1 VAADSLKK
9 ASTPEPFSKS
19 KTSNWVA
26 RAGGLPS
33 YIQHIA
39 HDLVEKRGMDESKA
53 IQMAIGIVKNWA
65 SGKGNIDATTRAA
78 AQKAVAEWEKLKAKS
93 AGKKIAES
101 TVEDLDAWEPA
112 DEDRALMETVAP
124 PTAAK
129 PKPRA
134 ARKRTPH
141 RAPSVGD
148 PLAMRVEVGD
158 LALLE
163 TLAHPGVTRYG
174 HPVTPSSL
182 PGNQVPKRKPNRTR
196 TGVSSQYD
204 AGKHPRGRGGEWTV
218 KQGATGDVVRVV
230 QRRVGAK
237 ADGQYGSQTAQR
249 VMDFQRRHGLK
260 VDGVVGRQTIA
271 AMRGDANAL
280 HVSPGSATVADR
292 RWLHARAAM
301 RKVRETPADGGP
313 LALKL
318 DENLRIV
325 ESIDLK
331 IHEEADLAL
340 VESAADGHAELLDLA
355 LLEAATADAPVQ
367 FNADGTIDMVIIRP
381 CNGRGVGS
389 RIYEADML
397 KRNAHVFSGWPSYDN
412 HDSPA
417 ARRARQGLPRPP
429 SELAGE
435 VRESWWDPTFATPV
449 DDEMGFGQGAV
460 IGRFMLTEDMEK
472 LIRRLPRA
480 VKTSVNADA
489 TSLRPGTRNGRK
501 GLIVEGIVNDP
512 ENYSVDLV
520 TKAGAGGAVASLYR
534 ELAAA

>member
-1 VAADSLKK
+1 VAD
-9 ASTPEPFSKS
+9 EPVALSDDDKRLIEATCDALDLQESAKTAMLSVTHAPKGKGGTNWITKS
-19 KTSNWVA
+19 KPGNT
-26 RAGGLPS
+26 GQLPA
-33 YIQHIA
+33 YIQNVRNAIMR
-39 HDLVEKRGMDESKA
+39 DGKVDESRATAIAIGKVRDWAEGKGDVGPEVKAAAAKA
-53 IQMAIGIVKNWA
+53 I
-65 SGKGNIDATTRAA
+65 
-78 AQKAVAEWEKLKAKS
+78 AEFDRMRAKS
-93 AGKKIAES
+93 KVRE
-101 TVEDLDAWEPA
+101 TPA
-112 DEDRALMETVAP
+112 S
-124 PTAAK
+124 
-129 PKPRA
+129 KPR

-148 PLAMRVEVGD
+148 PLAMRVETGD

-163 TLAHPGVTRYG
+163 TSAHPGVTRYG
-174 HPVTPSSL
+174 HPITASSL
-182 PGNQVPKRKPNRTR
+182 PGNQVRKPNRTR
-196 TGVSSQYD
+196 TGVSSHYD
-204 AGKHPRGRGGEWTV
+204 AGKHPRGRGGVWTV
-218 KQGATGDVVRVV
+218 KQGASGDVVRVV

-318 DENLRIV
+318 DENLRVV

-412 HDSPA
+412 HDSLA